1 MSRYVISLQASRDLE
16 EIIDYFASR
25 NVEAGERFV
34 SEFNKKCENLA
45 KFPEMGRSYAE
56 IVPSLRG
63 VPLNSYIILYQVL
76 EDGIVIVR
84 VVSGYRN
91 LESLFSDLDD

>member
-1 MSRYVISLQASRDLE
+1 MSRYIISLEASRDLE

-34 SEFNKKCENLA
+34 TQLKKCENLA
-45 KFPEMGRSYAE
+45 KFPNMGCSYAE

-63 VPLNSYIILYQVL
+63 VPLTSF
-76 EDGIVIVR
+76 R
-84 VVSGYRN
+84 RWYR
-91 LESLFSDLDD
+91 DCAGG

>member
-1 MSRYVISLQASRDLE
+1 MSRYVISLEASRDLE

-25 NVEAGERFV
+25 NVEAGEKFV
-34 SEFNKKCENLA
+34 TQLKKCENLA
-45 KFPEMGRSYAE
+45 KFPEMGRSYPE

>member
-1 MSRYVISLQASRDLE
+1 MSRYIISLEASRDLE

-25 NVEAGERFV
+25 NVEVGERFV
-34 SEFNKKCENLA
+34 NEFNQKCENLT
-45 KFPEMGRSYAE
+45 KFPKIGRSYAE

-63 VPLNSYIILYQVL
+63 IPLNGYIILYQVL

-91 LESLFSDLDD
+91 LESLFSDSDD